1 MSPSRIRP
9 ADPTGSAGPAS
20 PGRPASPAGL
30 VGALA
35 GALLG
40 APRRRED
47 GSMSVEMVV
56 LAPILLMVV
65 LVAVAGGRYVSAE
78 GMTQAAARDAARAAS
93 IERSAPAAQ
102 AAANETLASAQTAS
116 GDCSAST
123 STADFA
129 RGGSVTARVTCR
141 VELSDLGLVFL
152 PGATSIS
159 AQATAPVD
167 TLRGTS

>member
-1 MSPSRIRP
+1 
-9 ADPTGSAGPAS
+9 
-20 PGRPASPAGL
+20 
-30 VGALA
+30 
-35 GALLG
+35 
-40 APRRRED
+40 
-47 GSMSVEMVV
+47 MSVEMVV

-78 GMTQAAARDAARAAS
+78 GMT
-93 IERSAPAAQ
+93 Q

-141 VELSDLGLVFL
+141 VELSDLGLGFL

>member
-1 MSPSRIRP
+1 
-9 ADPTGSAGPAS
+9 
-20 PGRPASPAGL
+20 
-30 VGALA
+30 
-35 GALLG
+35 
-40 APRRRED
+40 
-47 GSMSVEMVV
+47 MSVEMVV

-78 GMTQAAARDAARAAS
+78 GMTQAAS

>member
-1 MSPSRIRP
+1 
-9 ADPTGSAGPAS
+9 
-20 PGRPASPAGL
+20 
-30 VGALA
+30 
-35 GALLG
+35 
-40 APRRRED
+40 
-47 GSMSVEMVV
+47 MSVEMVV

-93 IERSAPAAQ
+93 MERSAPAAQ
-102 AAANETLASAQTAS
+102 AAANETLASAQTA
-116 GDCSAST
+116 